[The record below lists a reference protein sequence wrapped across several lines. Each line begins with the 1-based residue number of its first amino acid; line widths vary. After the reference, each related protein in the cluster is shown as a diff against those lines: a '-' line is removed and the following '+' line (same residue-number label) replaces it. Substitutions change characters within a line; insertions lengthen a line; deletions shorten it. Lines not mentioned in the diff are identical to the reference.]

1 MDSKYDH
8 SNISIVTSLED
19 SRVDL
24 YRSVRD
30 ADLRGR
36 RHLCMVESEMVV
48 RRLLDSSWK
57 VHSLFLSPQKYERLA
72 PYIKNPLLDVYVA
85 DVSLMSSISGFH
97 IHRGTLALVHRPDD
111 ASLGLHKIMQ
121 SLESKDMFSLL
132 LAEGITN
139 VDNMG
144 ALFRNA
150 AAFGVDAIVL
160 DRTCCD
166 PLYRKAIR
174 VSMGHALSV
183 PWAVVDDWATALS
196 ELKDNFGVKLIGCET
211 GNKAKPM
218 WEVDPSQKWALIM
231 GEEKSGLSA
240 HTISLCDEL
249 AEIPMTP
256 RVPSINVAVASA
268 VGLYEFLG
276 RRDFD
281 NG

>member
-1 MDSKYDH
+1 MVSVRNP
-8 SNISIVTSLED
+8 NISLVTSLD
-19 SRVDL
+19 DPRVDL

-48 RRLLDSSWK
+48 RRLLDSSWNI
-57 VHSLFLSPQKYERLA
+57 HSLFLSPQKFERLA
-72 PYIKNPLLDVYVA
+72 PYIKNSSIDVFVA
-85 DVSLMSSISGFH
+85 DVTLMSEISGFH
-97 IHRGTLALVHRPDD
+97 IHRGTLALVHRPQES
-111 ASLGLHKIMQ
+111 SLHLHTIIH
-121 SLESKDMFSLL
+121 SLQGKDQLALL

-160 DRTCCD
+160 DQSCCD

-174 VSMGHALSV
+174 VSMGHALTV
-183 PWAVVDDWATALS
+183 PWAVAEHWATDLR
-196 ELKDNFGVKLIGCET
+196 ELKDKLGLKLIGCET
-211 GNKAKPM
+211 GNSAAPM
-218 WEVDPSQKWALIM
+218 WHVNPTKKMALIM

-240 HTISLCDEL
+240 TTLSICDEI

-256 RVPSINVAVASA
+256 KVPSVNVAVASA

-276 RRDFD
+276 RNRFNDR
-281 NG
+281 